1 MSLQLP
7 FENVD
12 PPANKELYRN
22 SQNWLF
28 FPQIIKF
35 SANYMVFLIAPKGR
49 AYVAVGLG
57 PSLGPKLVITRGIL
71 IGQILIFPQIY
82 SLKKSQMFID

>member
-1 MSLQLP
+1 MLVHQQIKSFIGTP
-7 FENVD
+7 KIGF
-12 PPANKELYRN
+12 
-22 SQNWLF
+22 F

-82 SLKKSQMFID
+82 SLKKSQTFID